1 MKCNLV
7 KVKCQFVFK
16 GLRITNRLWQFCHMS
31 HISVTCQTVL
41 SHVTHFCHMSHI
53 SVTCHTVLS
62 HVTHFCHIVLS
73 HVTQFYHMSHS
84 SVTCHIVLSHVTQFC
99 HMSHISVLFQIV
111 AREIDTVERRSSTAD
126 VTIKIIDMNDN
137 YPVFTPANVGPLTI
151 AEDATL
157 GTQLVILH
165 VRNTSSCEALTKI
178 HFKN

>member
-1 MKCNLV
+1 
-7 KVKCQFVFK
+7 
-16 GLRITNRLWQFCHMS
+16 MS
-31 HISVTCQTVL
+31 HISVTCQTVM
-41 SHVTHFCHMSHI
+41 SHVTHFCHMSHT
-53 SVTCHTVLS
+53 SVTCQTVMS
-62 HVTHFCHIVLS
+62 HVTHFCHMS
-73 HVTQFYHMSHS
+73 HSSVTQFYNMLHS

-165 VRNTSSCEALTKI
+165 VRNTSSCEALAKI